1 MFSPFRY
8 HQQKVRAA
16 RAAAEA
22 GLTPAGV
29 AAPMPQ
35 TGETA
40 SEYRVLLA
48 ALHDDLRTLS
58 ETQSITD
65 RNPMKAEMAA
75 KFLPWVKGALEAGA
89 EGKAAQD
96 EIVVTV
102 MIWAIDYRDIDFA
115 LDIAGHV
122 LKHGLALPERYNR
135 TAACLVAEEIAEVY
149 LREPGSVSGKQI
161 ARVGLLTADRDMPD
175 QARAKLCKAAGR
187 ASLAAA
193 QNYDPGADNAVAG
206 GKAGLL
212 QAAIDAFKEAI
223 RRHDKCGAKLDLK
236 LAETELAKLGTPPG
250 T

>member
-1 MFSPFRY
+1 MTSLARRMRAR
-8 HQQKVRAA
+8 KLAA

-22 GLTPAGV
+22 GTATPGR
-29 AAPMPQ
+29 AAPMPK
-35 TGETA
+35 TGESA

-58 ETQSITD
+58 EVQSITD

-89 EGKAAQD
+89 AGKAAQD
-96 EIVVTV
+96 EIVVTI

-115 LDIAGHV
+115 LDIAAHV
-122 LKHGLALPERYNR
+122 LKHGLTLPERYNR
-135 TAACLVAEEIAEVY
+135 TAACLIAEELAEVY
-149 LREPGSVSGKQI
+149 LREPGSVSAAQL
-161 ARVGLLTADRDMPD
+161 ARAALMTDGRDMPD
-175 QARAKLCKAAGR
+175 QARAKISKAIGR

-193 QNYDPGADNAVAG
+193 QGYDPGADNAVAG